1 MYAYCLYGQQSLIFS
16 VLASSVLDRGFESQ
30 SGQTKDY
37 QISVLLLLH
46 TAHKIKEQEQNLG
59 GLESG

>member
-1 MYAYCLYGQQSLIFS
+1 MYAYRLYGQQSLIFS
-16 VLASSVLDRGFESQ
+16 VLASSALDRGFESQ